1 MKRFIC
7 LLLLFFFMYPMSTVN
22 AAKYE
27 TTQSEDDYK
36 ITYDISQFKID
47 GNNITIKGF
56 SALSHIDNYGGQGG
70 NMKTSIIAYIPET
83 GKSKSYTADYDSR
96 NSVDLYYLRCAYS
109 NDKKDACNK
118 DAQNFINNSI
128 AQNTKIVEA
137 NTCSEIPEENTN
149 FSGAHC
155 AYHNLGFT
163 ITLSINQIIKD
174 LGITKSSD
182 VKFKIQTQVW
192 YGKNLN
198 QINQKTS
205 KSKIDSVDLGVV
217 LGDGVCTVG
226 EVSCENDTPYTLVG
240 SANNEKINRTIKISG
255 LDKSFTITA
264 QDAWVFKDNEKEHHY
279 FNSTWRF
286 TPGNSYKV
294 LEIGPTREYVGNGSR
309 MIDGKTYVTVKNV
322 RRFKVEYGNVSAWA
336 YSFWG
341 VPTGKISLKLEPL
354 PPTTC
359 EKNEYCVG
367 SNCKYDETKCPIHPS
382 KLKKVTCTK
391 KQEKKTCDSVKYG
404 KTQCDTTVTN
414 SNYYYRISAKEF
426 NEKFGASLSSSE
438 KEVKHVG
445 DFYYFPVKFS
455 ANVSYFQNA
464 KLVVGGSSDS
474 DRFTNGKVVTSG
486 LNFSY
491 SYKYMVSSSWNYK
504 DGFSSYKLNTSNNN
518 TFVFSK
524 MYITSEK
531 KRKEVQI
538 LVFLGEG
545 DQLYT
550 RDKKGVFHLSYK
562 YNLDSLKIII
572 SNSAKRNAL
581 DSVDKDKKNKV
592 TFDNSNDASSKTRN
606 SSAGSFSCSS
616 PSLSKSEWGAGKV
629 RSSTCTY
636 WIKKAFFSNRMNG
649 NIIYRNSNSV
659 SGYYVD
665 PNNKDGSKS
674 WYYIPTNLKT
684 GDSFTFKVS
693 NPNLSLIN
701 KIAFTYNA
709 TCSVKGKNVIHDNNK
724 VKYRSIDTSNPFPKV
739 EDKLNYSA
747 YPKNWQQYV
756 KDKGL
761 NRIVSNSFN
770 GISYQTNFFK
780 NKTYIDS
787 LKTKY
792 GDYYSY
798 NDMDINGNGTSAIIH
813 KNEKNLFSKINGNHN
828 RAGEYK
834 ESKDKVQ
841 S

>member
-7 LLLLFFFMYPMSTVN
+7 LLLLFFFVYPMSTVN

-27 TTQSEDDYK
+27 TTPNKDDYQ
-36 ITYDISQFKID
+36 ITYDITQFKID
-47 GNNITIKGF
+47 GNNITIKGY

-70 NMKTSIIAYIPET
+70 NMKTSIIAYIQG
-83 GKSKSYTADYDSR
+83 GKSVKYDADYD
-96 NSVDLYYLRCAYS
+96 NKTDFDLYYLRCEYNS
-109 NDKKDACNK
+109 EHTGNENDACNGSAK
-118 DAQNFINNSI
+118 DSINNLI
-128 AQNTKIVEA
+128 AQNKKVVEA
-137 NTCSEIPEENTN
+137 NTCSTVPDKNTS
-149 FSGAHC
+149 FWGAHC
-155 AYHNLGFT
+155 AYHNLGFK
-163 ITLSINQIIKD
+163 ITLSINKIIED
-174 LGITKSSD
+174 LGITKESD
-182 VKFKIQTQVW
+182 VKFKIQTKVW
-192 YGKNLN
+192 YGKMLN
-198 QINQKTS
+198 QISKNDNEKHKTGS
-205 KSKIDSVDLGVV
+205 AELGVV
-217 LGDGVCTVG
+217 LDDGVCTIG
-226 EVSCENDTPYTLVG
+226 ENPCKNDIPVTLPG
-240 SANNEKINRTIKISG
+240 FANNVKITRTIKISG
-255 LDKSFTITA
+255 LSKEFKITA
-264 QDAWVFKDNEKEHHY
+264 RNAYLFSDNEYRHSYLNPNCCFEPNHSY
-279 FNSTWRF
+279 DVLDFGSTKD
-286 TPGNSYKV
+286 Y
-294 LEIGPTREYVGNGSR
+294 LGNGS
-309 MIDGKTYVTVKNV
+309 MAEVQNV
-322 RRFKVEYGNVSAWA
+322 RRFKLKYGNTVAWA

-341 VPTGKISLKLEPL
+341 IPTGTISLKLEPL

-438 KEVKHVG
+438 KEVKRVG

-491 SYKYMVSSSWNYK
+491 SYKYTVSSSWNYK

-562 YNLDSLKIII
+562 YNLNLLKKII

-828 RAGEYK
+828 KAGEYK
-834 ESKDKVQ
+834 EEKDKVQ

>member
-1 MKRFIC
+1 MKKVIHYCLIIFFILIFVPGRKVYADWEYC
-7 LLLLFFFMYPMSTVN
+7 DVGNSSSVN
-22 AAKYE
+22 
-27 TTQSEDDYK
+27 YK
-36 ITYDISQFKID
+36 ISYDITKFTMNEQKIHFEGWSFLD
-47 GNNITIKGF
+47 
-56 SALSHIDNYGGQGG
+56 HMDNYGGINKSTYIAAYVG
-70 NMKTSIIAYIPET
+70 NWN
-83 GKSKSYTADYDSR
+83 DSWNKLENCK
-96 NSVDLYYLRCAYS
+96 NSSSCYYVHAQEDDWSMYDLYFIRCTGNACSDKTRKETLRDLENNRKKFEDASCTGSTAYNYGGS
-109 NDKKDACNK
+109 
-118 DAQNFINNSI
+118 
-128 AQNTKIVEA
+128 
-137 NTCSEIPEENTN
+137 
-149 FSGAHC
+149 HC
-155 AYHNLGFT
+155 AYHNIGFQLDMNISDVVKKLGNKKT
-163 ITLSINQIIKD
+163 IKFRL
-174 LGITKSSD
+174 ITKVRSREYRKNIKNNNNNIRTDSIDIGVFPGTTCTIFNKNCSTGKGTYQSKDSQKKVTLGGLSQNALFTAVNAQGSGNENYSSIRS
-182 VKFKIQTQVW
+182 KCFYPSGIYKIKSV
-192 YGKNLN
+192 YGTRNRSNWK
-198 QINQKTS
+198 
-205 KSKIDSVDLGVV
+205 
-217 LGDGVCTVG
+217 GDRTGTFFG
-226 EVSCENDTPYTLVG
+226 RLAYIELVG
-240 SANNEKINRTIKISG
+240 NKPQGNDVGFSW
-255 LDKSFTITA
+255 TA
-264 QDAWVFKDNEKEHHY
+264 WFRAAK
-279 FNSTWRF
+279 
-286 TPGNSYKV
+286 
-294 LEIGPTREYVGNGSR
+294 
-309 MIDGKTYVTVKNV
+309 
-322 RRFKVEYGNVSAWA
+322 
-336 YSFWG
+336 
-341 VPTGKISLKLEPL
+341 SLKLKLEVT
-354 PPTTC
+354 PPPPDESSTC

-367 SNCKYDETKCPIHPS
+367 SNCKYDETKCPIHSS

-391 KQEKKTCDSVKYG
+391 KQEKKTCDSVEYG
-404 KTQCDTTVTN
+404 ETQCDTTVTN

-438 KEVKHVG
+438 KEVKRVG

-464 KLVVGGSSDS
+464 ELTVGGSSDN
-474 DRFTNGKVVTSG
+474 DRFKNGKVVTSG

-491 SYKYMVSSSWNYK
+491 SYKYTVSSRWNYK
-504 DGFSSYKLNTSNNN
+504 DGYKLNTSNNN

-592 TFDNSNDASSKTRN
+592 TFDNSNDASSKTKN

-674 WYYIPTNLKT
+674 WYYIPANLKT

-701 KIAFTYNA
+701 KITFTYNA
-709 TCSVKGKNVIHDNNK
+709 TCSVKGKNEIHDSSK
-724 VKYRSIDTSNPFPKV
+724 IKYRSIDTSNPFPKV
-739 EDKLNYSA
+739 ENKINYSA

-787 LKTKY
+787 LKSMY

-798 NDMDINGNGTSAIIH
+798 NDMDTSGNGTSAIIH
-813 KNEKNLFSKINGNHN
+813 KENLFSKINGYHN
-828 RAGEYK
+828 KAGEYK
-834 ESKDKVQ
+834 EEKDKVQ